1 VRKDDEGEVLE
12 ASKIGKSEREEKA
25 NRSAWIYCR
34 I

>member
-1 VRKDDEGEVLE
+1 VLE